1 MAEITQIGKL
11 REHATKGPLGK
22 AYLLQ
27 GPDSYYVDK
36 AESILTEASL
46 PPEQRDFNMTVTY
59 GKETD
64 VETIVSL
71 CRQFPMMAERQ
82 VVVVRDAQL
91 LTLNDFF
98 SGFLEAM
105 PPTSM
110 LVLCFREKLMDK
122 RLKAYK
128 VLMDK
133 HFVFNAAKVSD
144 GKLPSIVQEMAH
156 ELGLQLPN
164 QAALL
169 VAESIGNDL
178 HRLENE
184 LLKVAVNKLPG
195 ETITLEDVETY
206 IGVSRD
212 FNMFELGKAI
222 GANQPSKAI
231 RIGRYIAANPKSGN
245 LIATIGNLTS
255 FYAKIAIFHEV
266 ARAEPA
272 VQAREL
278 GVPPFIVGEIASQAR
293 NIPMQRAKHALKV
306 LAEYDLTAKG
316 IGGSLTDEEAFSEMI
331 YRLMA

>member
-1 MAEITQIGKL
+1 MPEITLISKL
-11 REHATKGPLGK
+11 KEHVKKGPLGQ

-36 AESILTEASL
+36 AEAILTEASL

-64 VETIVSL
+64 VETVVSL
-71 CRQFPMMAERQ
+71 CRQFPMMADRQ
-82 VVVVRDAQL
+82 VVVVRDAQNM
-91 LTLNDFF
+91 TISDFF
-98 SGFLEAM
+98 STFLEAM
-105 PPTSM
+105 PSTSL

-122 RLKAYK
+122 RFKAYK

-133 HFVFNAAKVSD
+133 HYVFNAAKVSD
-144 GKLPSIVQEMAH
+144 GKLPAIVQEMAL
-156 ELGLQLPN
+156 ELGLQIPS
-164 QAALL
+164 QAAQL

-184 LLKVAVNKLPG
+184 LLKVAVNKAPG
-195 ETITLEDVETY
+195 EAITLEDVETY

-222 GANQPSKAI
+222 GAGQASKAI

-255 FYAKIAIFHEV
+255 FYAKIAIYHEV
-266 ARAEPA
+266 ARLEPV

-278 GVPPFIVGEIASQAR
+278 GVPPFVVGEIASQLR
-293 NIPMQRAKHALKV
+293 HISMHRAKHALRV

-316 IGGSLTDEEAFSEMI
+316 IGGSLSDEEAFGEMI